1 MILLAEQHYELFLK
15 GHFRIKE
22 VDEGFSK
29 RKKKVLKWSLKG
41 QLVLKLN
48 TAAPESFAKTFESFI
63 CWSRLLE
70 L

>member
-15 GHFRIKE
+15 DHFRIKE
-22 VDEGFSK
+22 VDEGFL
-29 RKKKVLKWSLKG
+29 KKKVLKWSLKG